1 MVLESLVSVD
11 KAERNYKTMFFY
23 GFLFVSIAIILA
35 LWIFR
40 EQSSMVMVFLV
51 VIACIPLMYNTMKH
65 EESIDMNTEQER
77 TLLREHSK
85 ALRFLMFLFF
95 GFIVAFALWF
105 TVLGVLEDYNII
117 SQKTAETLFQTQLT
131 TIGQI
136 NSKIT
141 GDMTSSVT
149 SGGILTQIFLNNFK
163 VLLFCIFF
171 SFFYGA
177 GAIFILTWNAS
188 VIGAAIG
195 TFIREKLVHFGSYF
209 VVVPLALMR
218 YMTHGFFEILAYF
231 IGGLAGGIIS
241 IAIIRHH
248 TDNKKFKTVLT
259 DSLDLIILAVIIL
272 IIAALIEVYIT
283 PSLF

>member
-1 MVLESLVSVD
+1 MVLESLISVD
-11 KAERNYKTMFFY
+11 KAEKKYKSMFFY
-23 GFLFVSIAIILA
+23 GVLFVSVAIILA
-35 LWIFR
+35 LWIFHD
-40 EQSSMVMVFLV
+40 QSSMVVVFLV
-51 VIACIPLMYNTMKH
+51 VIACVPLMYNTMKH
-65 EESIDMNTEQER
+65 EESIDLNVEQER

-85 ALRFLMFLFF
+85 VLKFLMFLFL
-95 GFIVAFALWF
+95 GFIVAFAIWF
-105 TVLGVLEDYNII
+105 IFLPEPT
-117 SQKTAETLFQTQLT
+117 TETLFNTQLS

-141 GDMTSSVT
+141 GDATSAGV
-149 SGGILTQIFLNNFK
+149 LTQIFLNNFK
-163 VLLFCIFF
+163 VLFFCVFF

-195 TFIREKLVHFGSYF
+195 VFVREKLSYFGSYF
-209 VVVPLALMR
+209 LVIPLALLR

-248 TDNKKFKTVLT
+248 TDNKKFRIVLT

-272 IIAALIEVYIT
+272 IIAALVEVYIT
-283 PSLF
+283 PALF

>member
-1 MVLESLVSVD
+1 MVLESLISVD

-23 GFLFVSIAIILA
+23 GMLFVSIAILLA
-35 LWIFR
+35 LWIFH

-51 VIACIPLMYNTMKH
+51 VITCVPLMYNTMKH
-65 EESIDMNTEQER
+65 EESIDMNIEQER
-77 TLLREHSK
+77 TLLREHGK
-85 ALRFLMFLFF
+85 ALKFFMFLFL

-105 TVLGVLEDYNII
+105 TFLPEQTTEVLFH
-117 SQKTAETLFQTQLT
+117 SQLT

-136 NSKIT
+136 NAKIT
-141 GDMTSSVT
+141 GDVT
-149 SGGILTQIFLNNFK
+149 HAGILSQIFLNNFK

-188 VIGAAIG
+188 VIGAAMG
-195 TFIREKLVHFGSYF
+195 TFIRDKLSYFGSYF

>member
-1 MVLESLVSVD
+1 MVLESLISVE
-11 KAERNYKTMFFY
+11 KAEKNYKTMFFY

-65 EESIDMNTEQER
+65 EESIDMNTEEER

-85 ALRFLMFLFF
+85 ALKFLMFLFL

-105 TVLGVLEDYNII
+105 TFLPE
-117 SQKTAETLFQTQLT
+117 QTTETLFHTQLT

-136 NSKIT
+136 NAKIT
-141 GDMTSSVT
+141 GDVTGNATSAA
-149 SGGILTQIFLNNFK
+149 GILTQIFLNNFK

-188 VIGAAIG
+188 VIGAAMG
-195 TFIREKLVHFGSYF
+195 TFIRDKLSYFGSYF
-209 VVVPLALMR
+209 AVIPLALLR